1 VSTSLSPPAIEPAKA
16 TAAPQPATASGVMTA
31 AKASVLVEKE
41 IAR

>member
-1 VSTSLSPPAIEPAKA
+1 MSVGAFAGPGLMQPTEP
-16 TAAPQPATASGVMTA
+16 ASGVMTA